1 MEREFYYSEAIN
13 QLCEYIFS
21 VAENAIDYE
30 KLDAYVDRLSKK
42 IFKTKHKK
50 RGKIGYGITK
60 LPRNIYIINDDC
72 FAGTDYLL
80 QWLVIKAVENGVDI
94 EIRFNKYFKNK
105 CIDRISMPELNIAF
119 ISNNFLDGGFESEN
133 KINFSRFYL
142 NFDKKKNKINKT
154 KQFISELVMMLD

>member
-1 MEREFYYSEAIN
+1 MERETYYSEAIN
-13 QLCEYIFS
+13 KLCEYIFN

-50 RGKIGYGITK
+50 RGKVSYGITK
-60 LPRNIYIINDDC
+60 LPRNIYVIKYDY

-80 QWLVIKAVENGVDI
+80 QWLVIKAIETGVDI
-94 EIRFNKYFKNK
+94 EVRFNKHFKSK
-105 CIDRISMPELNIAF
+105 CIDRVSLPELNIAF
-119 ISNNFLDGGFESEN
+119 VNNNFLDGDFESEN

-142 NFDKKKNKINKT
+142 NFDKKKTKINHT
-154 KQFISELVMMLD
+154 KRIVYELVYLE